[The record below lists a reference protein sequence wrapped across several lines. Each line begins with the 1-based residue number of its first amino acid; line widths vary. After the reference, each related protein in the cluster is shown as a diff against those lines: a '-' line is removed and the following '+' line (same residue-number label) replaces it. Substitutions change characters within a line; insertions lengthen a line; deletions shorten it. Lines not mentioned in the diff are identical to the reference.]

1 KQQDIEAVLQNL
13 SDEAIVDIANLN
25 SPGQIVISGT
35 KEGIDEAAAKL
46 KDSGAKRVMPLN
58 VSGPFH
64 SRLMKQANEK
74 FAEEL
79 NNVKLTEASIPVY
92 ANVTAKPVTDD
103 SKMKELLLRQLY
115 SPVRYE
121 ESIRQMIDEGVDAFV
136 EVGNGKVLN
145 GLVRKIS

>member
-1 KQQDIEAVLQNL
+1 LVAAGSLSLADALPLVHKRGRLMEEAYPAGKGAMAAVLGMKQQDVEAVLQNL

-79 NNVKLTEASIPVY
+79 NNVRLTEASIPVY
-92 ANVTAKPVTDD
+92 ANVTA
-103 SKMKELLLRQLY
+103 
-115 SPVRYE
+115 
-121 ESIRQMIDEGVDAFV
+121 
-136 EVGNGKVLN
+136 
-145 GLVRKIS
+145 